1 MTYLVRV
8 DSGFACF
15 GFVVAGGRVVRSAPI
30 TKWAIGRL
38 GRDVV
43 AYWRNRGATVTWIG
57 VAA

>member
-15 GFVVAGGRVVRSAPI
+15 GFDVVDGIVTRCAPI
-30 TKWAIGRL
+30 TRWALGEP

-43 AYWRNRGATVTWIG
+43 AYWRKRGATVTWTE
-57 VAA
+57 VR